1 MRPPIR
7 HFWRDWRAMNQRQY
21 VYCNACGHRNPPSA
35 TFCSACGA
43 VLDKPSTRTVVL
55 PKTDPLLDAVGDDDN
70 AVVDSGEVRPGEVML
85 VVRQGPEI
93 GTRYSVVGEQ
103 TTLGRVPDC
112 DIQLDDFTVSRQHA
126 VVVRQG
132 SAWLI
137 RDLGSL
143 NGTYVNGER
152 VEEAALT
159 QGDDVQIGRFR
170 LVVFIG

>member
-1 MRPPIR
+1 
-7 HFWRDWRAMNQRQY
+7 
-21 VYCNACGHRNPPSA
+21 
-35 TFCSACGA
+35 
-43 VLDKPSTRTVVL
+43 
-55 PKTDPLLDAVGDDDN
+55 
-70 AVVDSGEVRPGEVML
+70 
-85 VVRQGPEI
+85 
-93 GTRYSVVGEQ
+93 
-103 TTLGRVPDC
+103 
-112 DIQLDDFTVSRQHA
+112 VSRQHA